1 MRIGSPWMRIG
12 RRRLPSRRRRRRR
25 VGPRPRRLFNR
36 EPPLLSNVERRH
48 AEQEPPGSHGNL
60 ERRGG
65 LAPGRRR
72 RRRRGGSNVRR
83 VREAHRR
90 DRHRIRARRHH
101 EQLPGNED
109 QVPRT
114 TTRSSSSSSCTVSRR
129 RHRQRRRRHPR
140 VLRAAFEH
148 GSRLV
153 PFRGLIRPGSN
164 VAEERFKHA
173 RVRDGLKLEPPE
185 LRPGGRRAKA
195 PGHESNDAAARSLR
209 RRRRRV
215 RRVQAANQR
224 LPKFAGA
231 PTPPRRVALNRAPF
245 HVHPQRHRG
254 SRLPSRRA
262 PHGVD
267 GEAEQEVRG
276 QAELHRAPV
285 PVEHQHVPAAAGA
298 APRMADP
305 IRLGLSSSPRRAVQR
320 DRRPRRVRERRARL
334 RVESRP
340 SPRSSRRRARVLVLV
355 PKGRPRPSVR
365 LARLPANIPGNVTPR
380 PRDSRALPQ
389 RVDPTLRASRVR
401 VQRRE
406 RQPRASVPRDDVELA
421 RRGAPSNGDDGGFV
435 ERDGVGDSDVRAVH
449 RRRGRVPGVALL
461 HEEQTSA
468 RGDDRETLG
477 PPAAASD
484 GAFGGSGARSGAVSE
499 QEDAGGYDS
508 RVEGREGLGEA
519 VVVECGVPPA
529 AGEPSHRVSERAR
542 VVLAAHAIFHGD
554 DGGPF
559 PSFHPVVVVVVT
571 LPMPT
576 RCRGDV
582 DDDRVP
588 PLAHVVLVQ
597 PPGVLVHE
605 VPPILVVVL
614 SARLEAHDVGDV
626 HRPHRAAPSVRL
638 HQPVAAGVHPKQAR
652 RRLVR
657 RAAEREDDIRWEHA
671 RVHRRRPASRP
682 SAPLPM
688 GRPGPLS
695 LSNLS
700 PNKVSKLDSNLRG

>member
-36 EPPLLSNVERRH
+36 EPPLLSRCERRH

-65 LAPGRRR
+65 FAPGRRR
-72 RRRRGGSNVRR
+72 RRGGSSVRR

-90 DRHRIRARRHH
+90 DRHRVRARRHH

-114 TTRSSSSSSCTVSRR
+114 TTRVPPSSSSFTVS
-129 RHRQRRRRHPR
+129 RRRHPR

-153 PFRGLIRPGSN
+153 PFRRLIRPGSN

-173 RVRDGLKLEPPE
+173 GVRGGLKLEPPE

-195 PGHESNDAAARSLR
+195 PGHESNDDAARSLR
-209 RRRRRV
+209 RLRLHV
-215 RRVQAANQR
+215 RRVQDANQR

-231 PTPPRRVALNRAPF
+231 PTPPRRVALNRVPF

-285 PVEHQHVPAAAGA
+285 PVEHQHVPVDAGA
-298 APRMADP
+298 ARPRMP
-305 IRLGLSSSPRRAVQR
+305 NPVRLGTSSSSLRRAVQR

-340 SPRSSRRRARVLVLV
+340 SPRSSSRRARPRVLVLV
-355 PKGRPRPSVR
+355 PKRRSPSV
-365 LARLPANIPGNVTPR
+365 LARLPANSPGVFPR
-380 PRDSRALPQ
+380 RLPRTFPPSLNASIQPSAPRGSESSAASASLTRPSPVQTSNSPGAAPLRTVAMAVSSRETAC
-389 RVDPTLRASRVR
+389 
-401 VQRRE
+401 
-406 RQPRASVPRDDVELA
+406 
-421 RRGAPSNGDDGGFV
+421 
-435 ERDGVGDSDVRAVH
+435 GDSDVRAVH
-449 RRRGRVPGVALL
+449 RRRGCVPDVALL
-461 HEEQTSA
+461 HEEQASA

-484 GAFGGSGARSGAVSE
+484 GALGGSGALAGAVSE
-499 QEDAGGYDS
+499 QEDAGG
-508 RVEGREGLGEA
+508 
-519 VVVECGVPPA
+519 
-529 AGEPSHRVSERAR
+529 
-542 VVLAAHAIFHGD
+542 
-554 DGGPF
+554 
-559 PSFHPVVVVVVT
+559 
-571 LPMPT
+571 
-576 RCRGDV
+576 
-582 DDDRVP
+582 
-588 PLAHVVLVQ
+588 
-597 PPGVLVHE
+597 
-605 VPPILVVVL
+605 
-614 SARLEAHDVGDV
+614 
-626 HRPHRAAPSVRL
+626 
-638 HQPVAAGVHPKQAR
+638 
-652 RRLVR
+652 
-657 RAAEREDDIRWEHA
+657 
-671 RVHRRRPASRP
+671 
-682 SAPLPM
+682 
-688 GRPGPLS
+688 
-695 LSNLS
+695 
-700 PNKVSKLDSNLRG
+700 